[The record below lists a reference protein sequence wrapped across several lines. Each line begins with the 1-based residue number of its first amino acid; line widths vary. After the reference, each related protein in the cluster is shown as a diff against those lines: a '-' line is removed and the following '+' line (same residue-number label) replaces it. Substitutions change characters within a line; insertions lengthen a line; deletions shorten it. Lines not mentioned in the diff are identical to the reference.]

1 MRRFATWL
9 VVVVLAGSSGV
20 ALAGAATTEVRL
32 PASFCST
39 ARNLANDVEDFDP
52 EDVNDDEIYEK
63 AEKVYK
69 KLAKQAPASL
79 EPALDRI
86 TAFYRS
92 LRNADR
98 TPDDPEV
105 AAAFVEQATKATKA
119 LSKVFRYLETKCDIN
134 F

>member
-9 VVVVLAGSSGV
+9 VVVVLAGSGSV
-20 ALAGAATTEVRL
+20 ALAGAATADVRR

-52 EDVNDDEIYEK
+52 TEIDDGEIYEK

-69 KLAKQAPASL
+69 KLAKQAPKSL
-79 EPALDRI
+79 DPALDRI

-92 LRNADR
+92 LRTADR

-105 AAAFVEQATKATKA
+105 AAAFIEQSTKAAKA
-119 LSKVFRYLETKCDIN
+119 LSKVFRYLQSKCDLD